1 MKSLPAIYLISFAFQ
16 MELEKRLRM
25 NRRELGE
32 QYAEMQSFQD
42 IRYLSA
48 CSLSQVLLM
57 RIPGHPAYEYARSHY
72 VTLGHVRR
80 GLRNCD
86 FHSSSLLDP
95 CITHGTRYTC
105 LTQV

>member
-16 MELEKRLRM
+16 RELEKRLRM

-57 RIPGHPAYEYARSHY
+57 RRH
-72 VTLGHVRR
+72 
-80 GLRNCD
+80 
-86 FHSSSLLDP
+86 P
-95 CITHGTRYTC
+95 CIPLAPSRRVRPDAGSPASTDVSLATLHTNTPVA
-105 LTQV
+105 TTSH

>member
-1 MKSLPAIYLISFAFQ
+1 MLALAGTVDATSSLYSARSFATR
-16 MELEKRLRM
+16 ETGRGVARLHR
-25 NRRELGE
+25 
-32 QYAEMQSFQD
+32 
-42 IRYLSA
+42 
-48 CSLSQVLLM
+48 